1 MSATAETQVIG
12 KKPAT
17 PRAVFILRF
26 TSTIV
31 LWTVALLIAFSG
43 FELAFWG
50 LISAF
55 GLISLWEFYGMLDQ
69 RGLRNFKVTAVIC
82 GAAMMCGSFYY
93 SSYFGLGNSYELEVA
108 VLMLFCLI
116 VVKRQVLTRF

>member
-1 MSATAETQVIG
+1 MSATAETQEIG

-26 TSTIV
+26 TSTII

-69 RGLRNFKVTAVIC
+69 RGLPNFKGVFITFPILDWRIP
-82 GAAMMCGSFYY
+82 M
-93 SSYFGLGNSYELEVA
+93 SSRRQCCYC
-108 VLMLFCLI
+108 FC
-116 VVKRQVLTRF
+116 

>member
-1 MSATAETQVIG
+1 MPATAETQEIE

-26 TSTIV
+26 ASTVV

-50 LISAF
+50 LISVF

-69 RGLRNFKVTAVIC
+69 RGLRNFKVTAMI
-82 GAAMMCGSFYY
+82 
-93 SSYFGLGNSYELEVA
+93 
-108 VLMLFCLI
+108 
-116 VVKRQVLTRF
+116 

>member
-1 MSATAETQVIG
+1 MSATAETQEIG

-26 TSTIV
+26 TSTII

-43 FELAFWG
+43 FELAVWG

-55 GLISLWEFYGMLDQ
+55 GLLSLWEFYGMLDQ
-69 RGLRNFKVTAVIC
+69 RGLPNFKLTAKISDE
-82 GAAMMCGSFYY
+82 AISRGSFYY
-93 SSYFGLGNSYELEVA
+93 FSHSGLANSDELQTA
-108 VLMLFCLI
+108 ILLRYLLSQTT
-116 VVKRQVLTRF
+116 RQQLAR

>member
-1 MSATAETQVIG
+1 MSATAETQEIG

-26 TSTIV
+26 TSTII

-69 RGLRNFKVTAVIC
+69 RGLPNFKLTAMTC
-82 GAAMMCGSFYY
+82 GAAMWCGRVYY
-93 SSYFGLGNSYELEVA
+93 FSQCGLRYSYAFGTA
-108 VLMLFCLI
+108 MLLLFLL
-116 VVKRQVLTRF
+116 R